1 MGRSIETPWLGLLA
15 VPGLAAAHTGHTSP
29 TYTADWASQCFRA
42 GDEEL
47 LKIFIPPRVH
57 KMSGYLLGFTLCI
70 LTLIRLPFGK
80 AESCIDYGVE
90 FDIEY
95 ASVGEPL
102 YAACPLYFL
111 FEENNFN
118 VTWIR
123 NDSLTEITSD
133 RQARVHQDENYL
145 KFIPVDL
152 QDNGFY
158 QCIFRNS
165 TFCMKKIRRIEVFN
179 NDDGLCYKYSVMFP
193 QDIIL
198 APSHTIECPNLD
210 IYVNYENVK
219 VKWFKECQPLHLDG
233 KRYSAFGNTL
243 TIENLSVHDS
253 GNYTCEVP
261 FTYRGVTYNLSRA
274 ISCTITDTPKEIEP
288 VMLFPTNTIIDVE
301 LGAAIELTCK
311 VLYNKNL
318 FLYWAFNDTFMDYYA
333 ENDRV
338 KVGTTD
344 EISTENETQY
354 LKTMNFTKV
363 VEEDYNRQF
372 YCHGISSKL
381 NIFFY
386 VTFKRPDP
394 NFQGFLIAF
403 FVSLFFVIVI
413 AIIAIRIF
421 KVDIVL
427 WYRGSC
433 FAKTDQKD
441 ADGKQYDAYI
451 IYPKNSTG
459 TNSCEMDIFVLKV
472 LPEVLEKQCSYRLFI
487 IGRDDLPG
495 QAMADL
501 VDETISQSRRVIIVL
516 GNVFCEKHGEDFE
529 QKIAMYDALIRNKV
543 KVILIEMQKI
553 TDYTNMPESIKYIKQ
568 KQGVVRWKGGL
579 TEAALSPSSR
589 FWKNIRYQMPLA
601 PRHSEKELHYIHSED

>member
-1 MGRSIETPWLGLLA
+1 
-15 VPGLAAAHTGHTSP
+15 
-29 TYTADWASQCFRA
+29 
-42 GDEEL
+42 
-47 LKIFIPPRVH
+47 
-57 KMSGYLLGFTLCI
+57 MSGYLIGFTLCI
-70 LTLIRLPFGK
+70 LTLIHLPFGK
-80 AESCIDYGVE
+80 TESCIDYGVE

-123 NDSLTEITSD
+123 NDSLTEITTD
-133 RQARVHQDENYL
+133 RQARVHQDDNYL

-165 TFCMKKIRRIEVFN
+165 TYCMKKIRRIEVFN

-219 VKWFKECQPLHLDG
+219 VKWFKECQPLHLD
-233 KRYSAFGNTL
+233 
-243 TIENLSVHDS
+243 
-253 GNYTCEVP
+253 
-261 FTYRGVTYNLSRA
+261 
-274 ISCTITDTPKEIEP
+274 DTPKEIEP
-288 VMLFPTNTIIDVE
+288 VMLFPTNTIIDVD

-318 FLYWAFNDTFMDYYA
+318 FLYWAFNETFMDYYA

-354 LKTMNFTKV
+354 IKTMNFTKV

-451 IYPKNSTG
+451 IYPKNSTK

-543 KVILIEMQKI
+543 KVILIEMEKI

-579 TEAALSPSSR
+579 TEAALSPSTR